1 MMNVFVAG
9 GSGFIGT
16 NLVKRLEKE
25 GNIVQNLDIRNGIE
39 YNVAYFPRIKFFMQY
54 QDMAIHAA
62 NIPAHRLSMNDPRTV
77 ILNNYYTTLS
87 ICEAVRQS
95 DSCNKIVFLS
105 SFAVYGKS
113 LPPWNEYTPLD
124 GTTPYGLCKIQ
135 CENLLQKYHEWY
147 GINIIIIRPSNVFGD
162 HEELHK
168 PLQVIPKWFDD
179 LRCDRPLI
187 VYGSET
193 TRDFSFVGDIVD
205 GIISASKKTGF
216 EIYNLCSGEPILLKD
231 IAEKISDKIKIVDLP
246 DYETKEWYGSYE
258 KAKKELGYK
267 PTKTVWEWLDEQ
279 KREITRKKA
288 MFEPRMR
295 KNEDLKLHK
304 H

>member
-1 MMNVFVAG
+1 MFVKNHAE
-9 GSGFIGT
+9 
-16 NLVKRLEKE
+16 LVYHL
-25 GNIVQNLDIRNGIE
+25 
-39 YNVAYFPRIKFFMQY
+39 
-54 QDMAIHAA
+54 AA
-62 NIPAHRLSMNDPRTV
+62 IPAHRLSMNTPWEIV
-77 ILNNYYTTLS
+77 HNNYISTLNVAES
-87 ICEAVRQS
+87 CRLG
-95 DSCNKIVFLS
+95 DCNKIVFLS

-113 LPPWNEYTPLD
+113 LPPWNEYTPLN

-147 GINIIIIRPSNVFGD
+147 GIDVIIIRPSNVFGE

-179 LRCDRPLI
+179 LRCDRLLV
-187 VYGSET
+187 VYGNET
-193 TRDFSFVGDIVD
+193 TRDFTYVGDIVD

-216 EIYNLCSGEPILLKD
+216 EIYNLCSGDPVLLKD
-231 IAEKISDKIKIVDLP
+231 IAEKISDKIKIVDLSY
-246 DYETKEWYGSYE
+246 YETKEWYGSYE

-267 PTKTVWEWLDEQ
+267 TTKRVWEWLDER
-279 KREITRKKA
+279 KKEIARKKA
-288 MFEPRMR
+288 EAKSRLR

>member
-1 MMNVFVAG
+1 MVNIFVAG

-25 GNIVQNLDIRNGIE
+25 GHTVQNLDIRNGPDC
-39 YNVAYFPRIKFFMQY
+39 NVAYFPRIKFFMQH
-54 QDMAIHAA
+54 QDMVIHVA
-62 NIPAHRLSMNDPRTV
+62 NIPSHRLSMNDPRTV

-105 SFAVYGKS
+105 SFAVYGRQ
-113 LPPWNEYTPLD
+113 LPPWNEYTPLN

-135 CENLLQKYHEWY
+135 CENLLHKYHEWY
-147 GINIIIIRPSNVFGD
+147 GIDVIIIRPSNVFGE

-179 LRCDRPLI
+179 LCCDRPLV
-187 VYGSET
+187 VYGNET
-193 TRDFSFVGDIVD
+193 TRDLTYVGDIVD

-216 EIYNLCSGEPILLKD
+216 EIYNLCSGTPVLLKD
-231 IAEKISDKIKIVDLP
+231 IAEKISNKVETVNLP

-267 PTKTVWEWLDEQ
+267 TTKTVWEWLDER
-279 KREITRKKA
+279 KREIARKKVNA
-288 MFEPRMR
+288 KSGSR
-295 KNEDLKLHK
+295 K
-304 H
+304 